1 MSQIKLNELLLAA
14 RKAKDK
20 IALSTISLVVGEV
33 ARLPQKEYTDEH
45 VYSAVRKL
53 IKAITEYPGE
63 NSAKELEVL
72 NGLLPK
78 EASDEDLLALAKT
91 VTSIQEFMKIV
102 PAGTDKGRASKLWK
116 TLQ

>member
-1 MSQIKLNELLLAA
+1 MPQINLNELLLTA

-20 IALSTISLVVGEV
+20 VAVATLSLVVGEL
-33 ARLPQKEYTDEH
+33 ARLPDKNYSDEQ
-45 VYSAVRKL
+45 VYSTARKL
-53 IKAITEYPGE
+53 IKAITEYPGLY
-63 NSAKELEVL
+63 ADRELEVL
-72 NGLLPK
+72 SSLLPK

-91 VTSIQEFMKIV
+91 VNSIQEFMKIV

>member
-1 MSQIKLNELLLAA
+1 VTLQSKLLAA

-20 IALSTISLVVGEV
+20 IAVSTLSLVVGEL
-33 ARLPQKEYTDEH
+33 ARLPSKDYTDEQ
-45 VYSAVRKL
+45 VFSSVRKL

-63 NSAKELEVL
+63 NAVKELEVL
-72 NGLLPK
+72 NSLLPK

-91 VTSIQEFMKIV
+91 VATIQEFMKIV
-102 PAGTDKGRASKLWK
+102 PTGTDKGRASKLWK